1 MSANLKD
8 SKVYA
13 FELSG
18 EHDTI
23 PQSEVLALLDLYS
36 SKQSVVCSLDQC
48 LVIEAQDLDVKRMAL
63 HLALTHR
70 IIKVLAIS
78 EASTSS
84 VIEAAEGATI
94 PKARYSIRARR
105 VKQSSFSSE
114 EVERAVGEA
123 LLRRGYK
130 ADLGRPEI
138 KLRAIITGEQVVFGL
153 ELAKIDRRSFEER
166 RPHLKPFFHPGALMP
181 RIARA
186 LVNLC
191 QVKEEEGLV
200 DPFCGT
206 GGILVEA
213 CLVGIKGIGVDIQE
227 MMIRGAE
234 LNLAGLDHHL
244 ITGDARRLPFHDS
257 SIQGAVADT
266 PYGRSALIRADS
278 KGELLAGSLVEL
290 RRVLKPGRRAV
301 VVADRPIRDL
311 IKEAGFQ
318 VVEVHT
324 QRVHGS
330 LTRYVSVCKK

>member
-1 MSANLKD
+1 MSTNLKD
-8 SKVYA
+8 STVYA

-18 EHDTI
+18 EHDTL
-23 PQSEVLALLDLYS
+23 PQSEVLALLDIYAS
-36 SKQSVVCSLDQC
+36 QHREVCSLDQC
-48 LVIEAQDLDVKRMAL
+48 LVVEAQDLDVMRMASR
-63 HLALTHR
+63 LALAHR
-70 IIKVLAIS
+70 IIQVLAIS

-84 VIEAAEGATI
+84 VIEAAEGAPI

-123 LLRRGYK
+123 LWRRGYK
-130 ADLGRPEI
+130 ADLRRPEI
-138 KLRAIITGEQVVFGL
+138 VLRAIITGGKVVFGL

-191 QVKEEEGLV
+191 QEKEEELLL

-213 CLVGIKGIGVDIQE
+213 CLVGIKGIGVDVQE
-227 MMIRGAE
+227 MLIRGAE
-234 LNLAGLDHHL
+234 LNLMGLDHHL
-244 ITGDARRLPFHDS
+244 ITGDARRLPFKDS
-257 SIQGAVADT
+257 SIDGAVADT

-278 KGELLAGSLVEL
+278 KDELIAGSLLEL

-301 VVADRPIRDL
+301 VVADRSIRNQLEDVDF
-311 IKEAGFQ
+311 K
-318 VVEVHT
+318 VVEEHT
-324 QRVHGS
+324 HRVHRS
-330 LTRYVSVCKK
+330 LTRYIFICGK